1 MEMIE
6 TNKLKPDPNQPRQQ
20 IDNEAVER
28 LAATYEREGIIS
40 PIEITPDFKILVGE
54 LRWRAAKKVGL
65 KEVPVIINDKEDYKK
80 ADRRLERQLIENE
93 TRKELNIIDRAR
105 AYKKYVNSGHSERE
119 LARLLGHK
127 DHETIRNIINLLAA
141 RTAIIKHLE
150 QDDSNWT
157 YHREVEDEP
166 KISRQQKDEI
176 HQQVIDGAYKTRDE
190 LQDTLSF
197 IRNNP
202 KASEKIVKAKD
213 QLERDLTKLQFD
225 KPVQSKWQPKSKLKI
240 DPKKQRFSA
249 MIDSLNVINQA
260 RLLWVMSDWKEIINK
275 FATEK
280 IKQDIIK
287 SIKTIIKAWNKTLE
301 ELE

>member
-1 MEMIE
+1 MILQMIP
-6 TNKLKPDPNQPRQQ
+6 TNRLKPDPNQPRKQ
-20 IDNEAVER
+20 IDSEAVER

-54 LRWRAAKKVGL
+54 LRWRAAKKAGL

-105 AYKKYVNSGHSERE
+105 AYKRYVDSGHSIRE

-127 DHETIRNIINLLAA
+127 SHDLLNGVLNLLDT
-141 RTAIIKHLE
+141 RVSTIKHLE
-150 QDDSNWT
+150 KDDSNWT
-157 YHREVEDEP
+157 YHREIEEES

-176 HQQVIDGAYKTRDE
+176 HQQVIDGSYKTRDE
-190 LQDTLSF
+190 LRDTLNF

-202 KASEKIVKAKD
+202 RAGEKIVKAKD

-225 KPVQSKWQPKSKLKI
+225 RPVQTKWSPKSKLKI

-249 MIDSLNVINQA
+249 MIDSLNVINQS
-260 RLLWVMSDWKEIINK
+260 RLLWEMTDYKEIVNQ

-287 SIKTIIKAWNKTLE
+287 SIKTKTSE
-301 ELE
+301 

>member
-249 MIDSLNVINQA
+249 MIDSLNVINQS
-260 RLLWVMSDWKEIINK
+260 RLLWVMTDWKEIINE

-301 ELE
+301 ELG